1 MRRYAELWRLP
12 SAPLLIVAGIVGRL
26 PAGIAPLAL
35 LLFLADR
42 TGSYGVGGIAV
53 GIYGLSTAAIAPL
66 LGRFADRR
74 GFTAV
79 LIGTGVGYPLA
90 VAALVLTALSDA
102 PVIAVYV
109 TAALAGSLVP
119 LLSSSL
125 RAIWT
130 DLSGAAESSGSAG
143 AEGTRQTAFALDAI
157 ALEVVWMTGPVLVA
171 FAVATTSATT
181 GPVLALSGAGA
192 AALVGSLTVAASRP
206 SRRWRPRPAEPGTVR
221 RAPLRARG
229 MAPALVV
236 AFALLFGTGAIEAAM
251 AGFADAHGTPAL
263 SGVLLAV
270 WSVGSAIGGLWFGAQ
285 RFAASTIRQYRW
297 ALAACA
303 VGFAPLAFL
312 GNAWLIGLVL
322 FLGGT
327 AFAPA
332 ITVQNSLLAELA
344 PRGTLTESFTWLTTV
359 TYAAVAAG
367 TAIGGLLVDRPGGVT
382 AALLLAALTAAV
394 AWAVAAVPGIGLT
407 PRKVYS

>member
-1 MRRYAELWRLP
+1 MRQYAELWRLP

-26 PAGIAPLAL
+26 PAGIAPLAI

-53 GIYGLSTAAIAPL
+53 GVYGLATAAVAPL

-90 VAALVLTALSDA
+90 VAVLVLTALSDA
-102 PVIAVYV
+102 PLIAVYL
-109 TAALAGSLVP
+109 AAGLAGTVVP
-119 LLSSSL
+119 LLNSTL

-130 DLSGAAESSGSAG
+130 DLSGSDA
-143 AEGTRQTAFALDAI
+143 TRQTAFALDAI
-157 ALEVVWMTGPVLVA
+157 ALELVWMIGPVLVA
-171 FAVATTSATT
+171 TFVALTSGTW
-181 GPVLALSGAGA
+181 GPVIALTGAGT
-192 AALVGSLTVAASRP
+192 AALIGSLAVAASRP
-206 SRRWRPRPAEPGTVR
+206 SRRWRPRPTEPGTVR
-221 RAPLRARG
+221 RTPLRARG
-229 MAPALVV
+229 MVPALVV
-236 AFALLFGTGAIEAAM
+236 AFALLFGTGAIEAAV

-285 RFAASTIRQYRW
+285 RFAVPIVRQYRW
-297 ALAACA
+297 TLAACA

-332 ITVQNSLLAELA
+332 ITVQNSLVAELA
-344 PRGTLTESFTWLTTV
+344 PRGSLTESFTWLSTI

-382 AALLLAALTAAV
+382 AALLLAALAAAI
-394 AWAVAAVPGIGLT
+394 AWAVAAAPGIGLT
-407 PRKVYS
+407 PRKVSS